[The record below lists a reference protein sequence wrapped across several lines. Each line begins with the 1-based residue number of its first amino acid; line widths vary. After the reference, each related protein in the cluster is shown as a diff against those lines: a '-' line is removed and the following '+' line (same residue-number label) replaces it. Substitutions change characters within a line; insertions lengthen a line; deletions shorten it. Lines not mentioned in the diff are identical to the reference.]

1 MKTIA
6 KTNKENRIQ
15 QVVLKTTAV
24 LISLVLLSYNINAQ
38 GIWKTVW
45 EDASLAMET
54 YHAASNEVI
63 YASNVAAKEAEHAM
77 ELESW
82 MINTR
87 HFTAHAELKTETENA
102 LEIEPWMT
110 NTAYFSATNYAVPEA
125 EETLELEK
133 WMVSDDFG
141 VEKDSMKNKKKSKLK
156 ATNDE
161 HAIAENVTVE
171 NQKGNHVVK
180 AKNFTYREL
189 SEPALK
195 FEDWMF
201 DSRNFSGKK

>member
-38 GIWKTVW
+38 GIWKTMW

-54 YHAASNEVI
+54 YQAENNEVI
-63 YASNVAAKEAEHAM
+63 YASNVAAKEADDAM

-87 HFTAHAELKTETENA
+87 HFTAHVELKTETENA
-102 LEIEPWMT
+102 LELEAWMT
-110 NTAYFSATNYAVPEA
+110 DAAYFAPANFAAPEA
-125 EETLELEK
+125 EEALELEN
-133 WMVSDDFG
+133 WMVINDFG
-141 VEKDSMKNKKKSKLK
+141 VEKDSVENKKSKFK
-156 ATNDE
+156 ATNEE
-161 HAIAENVTVE
+161 HATAESITVE
-171 NQKGNHVVK
+171 NQKGNYVVK

-189 SEPALK
+189 KEPALK
-195 FEDWMF
+195 FEHWMF
-201 DSRNFSGKK
+201 DSRHFSVKK